1 MSKLFSLDCKTVL
14 ITGSTRGL
22 GWASA
27 RACAEAG
34 ATVVLHGRSE
44 TSCLAR
50 RQELEAAGHKADYLA
65 FDMEDRDAVN
75 AAVPSIIERHGSIWG
90 LVNNAGML
98 LHDIIEDETAESYER
113 IMAVHMVAPFLLTRA
128 AAAEMKKTEGPD
140 RGRIVN
146 IASIAF
152 SSPRSGICNYTSA
165 KGAIVGFTRASSA
178 ELGKHGIRVNTIAP
192 GYFVTDI
199 NRERLQNKEF
209 ADKINVRTPAARWGD
224 PSELGGPTVFL
235 LSEAS
240 SYVNGQLLYV
250 DGGMSHFLH
259 SV

>member
-146 IASIAF
+146 IASIALF
-152 SSPRSGICNYTSA
+152 QSPFGHMQLYISQGCDCWLHPCIIGRTRKARHTGQYDSSWLFRHPTLIASVCKTRSSPTKSMCARRQLA
-165 KGAIVGFTRASSA
+165 GAIHLNWA
-178 ELGKHGIRVNTIAP
+178 
-192 GYFVTDI
+192 
-199 NRERLQNKEF
+199 
-209 ADKINVRTPAARWGD
+209 VRQSFCYRRPR
-224 PSELGGPTVFL
+224 P
-235 LSEAS
+235 
-240 SYVNGQLLYV
+240 
-250 DGGMSHFLH
+250 M
-259 SV
+259 